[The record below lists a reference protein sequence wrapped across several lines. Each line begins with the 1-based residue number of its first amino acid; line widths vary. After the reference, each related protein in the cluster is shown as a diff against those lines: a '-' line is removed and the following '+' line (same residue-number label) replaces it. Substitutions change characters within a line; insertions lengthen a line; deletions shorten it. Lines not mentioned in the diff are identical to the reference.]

1 MTRNPLTDR
10 PGVMAR
16 ETGAGAGSNCP
27 WACAMP
33 GQLVATRQGLTRHAA
48 HCRRHG
54 LVRFLQGFPQLEV
67 PQGHAGSRLLTNA
80 MGWARTG
87 RASRRAIRKSSES
100 VPAQTDSRCV
110 NRAVPVGVC
119 VQILLVLCLSQMELM
134 VELHVDRRRD
144 RAVTRMEKLPLE
156 LPS

>member
-1 MTRNPLTDR
+1 M
-10 PGVMAR
+10 
-16 ETGAGAGSNCP
+16 
-27 WACAMP
+27 
-33 GQLVATRQGLTRHAA
+33 
-48 HCRRHG
+48 
-54 LVRFLQGFPQLEV
+54 
-67 PQGHAGSRLLTNA
+67 
-80 MGWARTG
+80 
-87 RASRRAIRKSSES
+87 
-100 VPAQTDSRCV
+100 